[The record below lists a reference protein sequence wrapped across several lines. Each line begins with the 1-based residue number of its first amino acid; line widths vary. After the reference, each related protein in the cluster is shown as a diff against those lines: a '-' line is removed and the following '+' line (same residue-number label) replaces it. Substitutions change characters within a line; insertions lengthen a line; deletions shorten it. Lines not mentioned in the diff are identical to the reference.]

1 MYGIQALSKEEWQG
15 YELVFRYESTHFYDA
30 EIKQDSNGFYISFVR
45 RPFLTAMT
53 KEFTGELF
61 ADHWDNIQAFGI
73 FHGSN
78 LIACLEISHEEWSNR
93 LRVTTIWVAE
103 KFRRKGFGK
112 NLLTLAKSKA
122 LELGCRALML
132 ETQSCNDKA
141 IAFYLSQGLTLFG
154 FDRSCYS
161 NSDIEKHEVRLELGM
176 YLETPAE

>member
-1 MYGIQALSKEEWQG
+1 MNGIQVLSKEEWQG
-15 YELVFRYESTHFYDA
+15 YELVFRYETTHFYDA
-30 EIKQDSNGFYISFVR
+30 EIKQDSN
-45 RPFLTAMT
+45 
-53 KEFTGELF
+53 
-61 ADHWDNIQAFGI
+61 
-73 FHGSN
+73 
-78 LIACLEISHEEWSNR
+78 R
-93 LRVTTIWVAE
+93 LRVTSIWVAE
-103 KFRRKGFGK
+103 KYRRKGFGK